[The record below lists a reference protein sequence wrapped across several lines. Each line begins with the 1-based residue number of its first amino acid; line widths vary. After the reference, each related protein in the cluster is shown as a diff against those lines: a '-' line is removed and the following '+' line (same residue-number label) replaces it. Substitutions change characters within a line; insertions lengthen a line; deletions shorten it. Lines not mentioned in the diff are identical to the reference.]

1 MNNEETKVL
10 NQNHTNESVVK
21 TPEKKSNRGEKAAF
35 AAGGFAAGL
44 ATGASGSAMAA
55 TPEHEEVIAVN
66 DAAVEEQSEILQA
79 APDPEEVLLAT
90 NEGIRVAQVDDEAS
104 FAEAFDDARA
114 QVGPGGTFEWR
125 GNVYSTF
132 YEEEWDNM
140 SADERAEFQSK
151 VDYLDM
157 TGGSSDR
164 QDAESAYEE
173 PVIAADAEMVDD
185 DYSQGGVRVLGVEA
199 VVDENGNPMTVAAVE
214 VEGEQALLID
224 VDDNGTMDVI
234 MVDENYDGQ
243 ISDNEIYD
251 ISDAQICSA
260 DLHQQMA
267 ASQNPDMMYAYN
279 DGMPDYMNDA
289 DVSSMA

>member
-1 MNNEETKVL
+1 MKNEETKVFT
-10 NQNHTNESVVK
+10 QDHTHETVK

-44 ATGASGSAMAA
+44 ASGAAGSAMAA
-55 TPEHEEVIAVN
+55 APELEEVIAVN
-66 DAAVEEQSEILQA
+66 DAVVEEQSEILQA
-79 APDPEEVLLAT
+79 APNPEEVLLAT

-104 FAEAFDDARA
+104 FAEAFADARS

-151 VDYLDM
+151 VDYQDM
-157 TGGSSDR
+157 TRGNSER
-164 QDAESAYEE
+164 LAVESAYEE
-173 PVIAADAEMVDD
+173 PAIAADAEMVDD
-185 DYSQGGVRVLGVEA
+185 DYGHNNGVRVLGVEA
-199 VVDENGNPMTVAAVE
+199 VVDEYGNPMTVAAVE

-260 DLHQQMA
+260 DLEQQMA